1 MILEYLAGG
10 DLLGY
15 LRKSRGYKDSY
26 NSGEYVS
33 SSKLR
38 EQNLLSFA
46 WMIADGMAHLAENK
60 VYYISNKCL
69 LKTCIDIKN
78 KYSVKAGP

>member
-26 NSGEYVS
+26 NSGEYVPTS
-33 SSKLR
+33 RLNEK
-38 EQNLLSFA
+38 NLLSFA
-46 WMIADGMAHLAENK
+46 WMTANGMAYLAENE
-60 VYYISNKCL
+60 VLSHSGQL
-69 LKTCIDIKN
+69 
-78 KYSVKAGP
+78 

>member
-15 LRKSRGYKDSY
+15 LRKSRGYTDSY

-33 SSKLR
+33 LSKLR

-46 WMIADGMAHLAENK
+46 WMIADGMAHLANNK
-60 VYYISNKCL
+60 VVHL
-69 LKTCIDIKN
+69 
-78 KYSVKAGP
+78 SVKCM